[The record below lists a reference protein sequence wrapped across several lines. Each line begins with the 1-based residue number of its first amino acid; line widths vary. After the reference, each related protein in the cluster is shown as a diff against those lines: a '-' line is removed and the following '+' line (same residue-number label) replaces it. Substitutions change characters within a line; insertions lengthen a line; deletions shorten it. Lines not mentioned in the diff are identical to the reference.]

1 MAPPRKG
8 KKKKGGKLSGG
19 YRSTV
24 PWIVIALAAL
34 VVALLFFFRP
44 GPKGKDS
51 PIEARLLELAAER
64 GVARSSVAVD
74 DPIVKKGDAFVRT
87 WRFEFG
93 DRAARDGFVG
103 DIEIEAAARHA
114 KVVPPPDLGAEQIA
128 LLMDFG
134 PEAFDLQLGIAEP
147 KVAAVQPTP
156 VPTRKP
162 TATPRPQPAP
172 GARGKLAILLDDAG
186 QTDDLVPNAVA
197 LPVQVGVA
205 VLPFLPRSAETA
217 NALNAA
223 GHEVWLH
230 LPMEPQNYPANNPGP
245 GAVLVGMTTN
255 ELRTT
260 VHSAINNV
268 PHVVGVNN
276 HMGSK
281 ATADLKT
288 MTWIMQELSVRG
300 MAFIDSRT
308 TTRTVAEQAARAQ
321 GVPTNRRNVFLDNE
335 RKPEAIRRQLDE
347 AVYRCR
353 MDGEA
358 IAIGHLDPVTVEVLA
373 AELPGIAAKG
383 ADLVKPSDLVR

>member
-1 MAPPRKG
+1 MPRPRTG
-8 KKKKGGKLSGG
+8 KKKGGRFSDS

-24 PWIVIALAAL
+24 PWIVVALAAL

-44 GPKGKDS
+44 APEGGES
-51 PIEARLLELAAER
+51 PIEARLLELAAAR
-64 GVARSSVAVD
+64 GVPPTSVVAD
-74 DPIVKKGDAFVRT
+74 DPIVKTGDVFIRT

-93 DRAARDGFVG
+93 DREARDGFIG
-103 DIEIEAAARHA
+103 DLELEAAARHA
-114 KVVPPPDLGAEQIA
+114 SIVPPPDLGADEIT

-134 PEAFDLQLGIAEP
+134 SEAFDLKLDVAEP
-147 KVAAVQPTP
+147 KMTSAPPTP
-156 VPTRKP
+156 VPSPNP

-172 GARGKLAILLDDAG
+172 GARGRLAILLDDAG
-186 QTDDLVPNAVA
+186 QNDDLVSEAAA
-197 LPVQVGVA
+197 LPPQIGIA
-205 VLPFLPRSAETA
+205 VLPFLPRTAETA
-217 NALNAA
+217 NAMYAA

-230 LPMEPQNYPANNPGP
+230 LPMEPQNYPADNPGP
-245 GAVLVGMTTN
+245 GAVLVSMSTD

-260 VHSAINNV
+260 VHSALNNV

-300 MAFIDSRT
+300 MSFIDSRT
-308 TTRTVAEQAARAQ
+308 TTRTVAEKAARAQ
-321 GVPTNRRNVFLDNE
+321 GVPTNRRHVFLDNV
-335 RKPEAIRRQLDE
+335 RTAEAISSQLAE

-353 MDGEA
+353 IDGAA
-358 IAIGHLDPVTVEVLA
+358 IAIGHLDPVTVQVLA
-373 AELPGIAAKG
+373 EELPGLAERG